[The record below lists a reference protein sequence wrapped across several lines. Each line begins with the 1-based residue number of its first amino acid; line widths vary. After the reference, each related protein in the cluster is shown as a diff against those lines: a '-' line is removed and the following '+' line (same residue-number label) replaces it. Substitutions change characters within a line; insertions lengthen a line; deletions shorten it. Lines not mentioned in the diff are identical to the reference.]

1 LHDDRRNKPVRSCAR
16 IKTAVRTPI
25 VLGRLQFEKTV
36 EGICGWIPHEQV
48 EGQSAFTN

>member
-1 LHDDRRNKPVRSCAR
+1 VKRSPPASS
-16 IKTAVRTPI
+16 
-25 VLGRLQFEKTV
+25 LGRQQFEKTV